1 MKFSACHDGPWATIA
16 VLLVRKNLIV
26 TENKKIVNLAFV
38 YCDSIFVASRKI
50 SPSIV
55 TLKIRRR
62 EDFVTEIS
70 TCKKRKPDFP
80 MPRTIF
86 VTLKYCHFMA
96 PDKI

>member
-1 MKFSACHDGPWATIA
+1 M
-16 VLLVRKNLIV
+16 LLVRKNRIV
-26 TENKKIVNLAFV
+26 TENKEIVNLALV
-38 YCDSIFVASRKI
+38 YCVSIFVASRKI
-50 SPSIV
+50 CPSIV

-80 MPRTIF
+80 MPRTLF
-86 VTLKYCHFMA
+86 VTSKYCHFMA